1 MRSSGKVAGGATILA
16 KLDLLSKGTVESAST
31 RMWKMRDEMEQSVL
45 LVVLGWSN
53 NLIVMRSQVGASGIY
68 HLFVVGSVKC

>member
-1 MRSSGKVAGGATILA
+1 
-16 KLDLLSKGTVESAST
+16 
-31 RMWKMRDEMEQSVL
+31 MRDEMEQSVL